1 MHKKLESYQEMKI
14 RHQKEVNAF
23 PIHFAFGDEQIK
35 RKFNELGL
43 DPEKDLDKI
52 TVIPGTGGFIL
63 KKDEDARR
71 KMCERHYQEFQDAI
85 AADKNGTGF
94 IYQMFRYELAN
105 YEFGYTGEADDA
117 LAALGYTEAQ
127 IDVDPALKRG
137 FEKAK
142 QDIWNQDL

>member
-1 MHKKLESYQEMKI
+1 MESYQEMKI
-14 RHQKEVNAF
+14 RHQNETNEF

-35 RKFNELGL
+35 RKFTELGL
-43 DPEKDLDKI
+43 DIEKDWDK
-52 TVIPGTGGFIL
+52 VSHIPGTGGFIL
-63 KKDEDARR
+63 KKDEQARR
-71 KMCERHYQEFQDAI
+71 EMCERHYKELQNAI
-85 AADKNGTGF
+85 AADKDGTGF

-127 IDVDPALKRG
+127 IEADPALKTG

>member
-1 MHKKLESYQEMKI
+1 MESYQNMKI
-14 RHQKEVNAF
+14 RHQQEVNAF

-35 RKFNELGL
+35 RNFAELGL
-43 DPEKDLDKI
+43 DPEKDMDKI
-52 TVIPGTGGFIL
+52 TIVPGTGGFIL
-63 KKDEDARR
+63 NKDAPAR
-71 KMCERHYQEFQDAI
+71 KEMSERHYWELQEAI
-85 AADKNGTGF
+85 TADKTGTSF

-127 IDVDPALKRG
+127 IEADPALKQG

-142 QDIWNQDL
+142 QDIWNQDF